1 MDTIAFFPFPIL
13 CSLIF
18 FLTCFTFS
26 QISFQEF
33 KNKLL
38 EPGLVDRIVVTNKSV
53 AKVFVKSTPRS
64 ANETND
70 DFTQSPV
77 NGSPD
82 KRNLSQ
88 CKYYFNIGSVE
99 SFEEK
104 LEEAQEALGIDPH
117 DYIPVTYENEVNWYQ
132 ELMRFAP
139 TALLFGAL
147 WFMGRK
153 MQSGLGVGG
162 PGGRGGRGIFN
173 IGKATITKMDMNA
186 KDKVR
191 KNYIFALYRLLLLFY
206 YICH

>member
-1 MDTIAFFPFPIL
+1 M
-13 CSLIF
+13 
-18 FLTCFTFS
+18 
-26 QISFQEF
+26 
-33 KNKLL
+33 
-38 EPGLVDRIVVTNKSV
+38 DRIVVTNKSV

-64 ANETND
+64 TNETND
-70 DFTQSPV
+70 DFTRSPV

-147 WFMGRK
+147 WLMGRK

-173 IGKATITKMDMNA
+173 IGKATITKMDKNA